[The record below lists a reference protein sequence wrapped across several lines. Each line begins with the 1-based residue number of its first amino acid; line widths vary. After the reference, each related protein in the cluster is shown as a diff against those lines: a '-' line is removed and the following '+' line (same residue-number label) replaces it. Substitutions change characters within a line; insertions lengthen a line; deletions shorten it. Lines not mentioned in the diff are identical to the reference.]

1 MRMKLIPYRV
11 AAMAVVALLASQ
23 PAAKAQVMVEEEEVV
38 EWVPGKAHYYAESA
52 LDNWYIS
59 AGAGTQTFFTEHEGD
74 LKFTLAMNFAVGKWF
89 TPNLGFRM
97 SAMAGELHFNQP
109 GQVASMKYTAAYM
122 DVLWNMTAACCGY
135 NENRVFSFIPFIG
148 LGAAY
153 GWDHSNGLKHSY
165 ALPVT
170 GGFKINFRLA
180 HYVDLFM
187 EARATGFTDQFN
199 GIVRGRQIE
208 MVASAVAGITFKFRH
223 DRFKAYDAYADRAAI
238 TELNRRT
245 NQLRAELEACRSRKV
260 ECPPCPEPAV
270 EEVVVVQP
278 APCQGT
284 ITASVAF
291 AINSSTVSQREMV
304 NVYNVAQWLKENPE
318 CNVTIT
324 GYADKGTGS
333 VERNVILSKNRA
345 RVVYECLV
353 NEFGVPKKQL
363 RVDHKG
369 GVDNMFYNDPRLS
382 RAVITRVVEE

>member
-74 LKFTLAMNFAVGKWF
+74 PKFTLAMNFAVGKWF

-304 NVYNVAQWLKENPE
+304 NVYNVAQWLIENPE
-318 CNVTIT
+318 CDVTIT
-324 GYADKGTGS
+324 GYADKDTGTAAY
-333 VERNVILSKNRA
+333 NMQLSKKRAESVAKLLVEKYGTSSKRINVVGEGSNVQPFPQDNNWNRI
-345 RVVYECLV
+345 VI
-353 NEFGVPKKQL
+353 FT
-363 RVDHKG
+363 G
-369 GVDNMFYNDPRLS
+369 G
-382 RAVITRVVEE
+382 E